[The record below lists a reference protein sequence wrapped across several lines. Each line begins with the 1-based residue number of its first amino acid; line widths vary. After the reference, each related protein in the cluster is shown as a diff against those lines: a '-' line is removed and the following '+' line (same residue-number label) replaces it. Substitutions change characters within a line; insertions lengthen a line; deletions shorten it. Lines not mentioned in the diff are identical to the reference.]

1 MLYGLPRKIR
11 TAFLLQTLLASL
23 AGLLGGYLILLVIK
37 FGLVNAVLQEEAAY
51 YRELHAA
58 SPAQPP
64 LQPAQGDRQAVRSP
78 LAAYRAERGISHR
91 RHRRPV
97 GLSRRY

>member
-37 FGLVNAVLQEEAAY
+37 FGLVNALLKPY
-51 YRELHAA
+51 FDSGELHSLQMQTMTPDEWSAA
-58 SPAQPP
+58 
-64 LQPAQGDRQAVRSP
+64 
-78 LAAYRAERGISHR
+78 RG
-91 RHRRPV
+91 
-97 GLSRRY
+97 